1 MRLSEFRRLG
11 FADRLDGQPQLV
23 CTGDQLPP
31 ARSIITFSDVRPTRL
46 TEITGVTSCVWF
58 RAVSGGGVTTWLRSN
73 LLAGGFPTE
82 RQVFEFASIDAGQE
96 PVLFSISMEV
106 RPDGKQAVAEG
117 LQGRFGLP
125 DSVHPQGAVLSAG
138 LMRWS
143 DGDQEV
149 TLSDMSMLRLAYTL
163 RPIAD
168 VVQQRKQAAFGSSAS
183 SL

>member
-1 MRLSEFRRLG
+1 MRLSEFRALG
-11 FADRLDGQPQLV
+11 FPDRLDGQPRLI

-31 ARSIITFSDVRPTRL
+31 TSSSLTFGDVRTTRL

-82 RQVFEFASIDAGQE
+82 QQVFEFTSIEAGQE
-96 PVLFSISMEV
+96 PVLFNITMQV

-117 LQGRFGLP
+117 LRGRFGP
-125 DSVHPQGAVLSAG
+125 PTSVHPQDAVVSAD

-143 DGDQEV
+143 AGDQEV
-149 TLSDMSMLRLAYTL
+149 TLSDMSMLRLTYTL
-163 RPIAD
+163 RPLAN
-168 VVQQRKQAAFGSSAS
+168 VVQQRKQAAFGTPAS
-183 SL
+183 GL